1 MNEKID
7 VFSFGVVLLEL
18 TTGREPNDE
27 NMSLAQWAWR
37 HNSEEGNSIT
47 DALDDEIKKPCYLE
61 EMITVFKLGLI
72 CTSKSPATRPS
83 MKEVLQ
89 ILCWSGPQGVNTG
102 KKMGSDVVPLLGSVS
117 SNYKH
122 KKNVCEEDG
131 DSLV

>member
-72 CTSKSPATRPS
+72 CTSKSPATWPS

-89 ILCWSGPQGVNTG
+89 ILC
-102 KKMGSDVVPLLGSVS
+102 
-117 SNYKH
+117 
-122 KKNVCEEDG
+122 
-131 DSLV
+131 

>member
-1 MNEKID
+1 
-7 VFSFGVVLLEL
+7 
-18 TTGREPNDE
+18 
-27 NMSLAQWAWR
+27 MSLAQWAWR

-47 DALDDEIKKPCYLE
+47 DALDDEIKKPCHLE

-72 CTSKSPATRPS
+72 CTSKSPATQPS

-102 KKMGSDVVPLLGSVS
+102 KKMESDVAPLLGSVS

-122 KKNVCEEDG
+122 NKNVCEKDG